1 MACLNRGWIGKSQ
14 QMSHRIGHRIFL
26 LLAANCVQ
34 IFVRFR
40 SWITAR
46 PRLVR
51 FIAPAILLAVLFAP
65 SIWMLSAI
73 PPLWKDVDAYLQL
86 TRPPGS
92 ETILQYGPLYC
103 FIARIPLY
111 VGYATDCLRA
121 GVSAP
126 GLSYFDHPLLTD
138 SGVFLL
144 VGSQHLALA
153 LTSFYVIAVTTRLLW
168 VRFII
173 AVIWAA
179 NPLFYTLAHCVGGE
193 TLSMILVLLIGATG
207 LRIIRHSQNVPKKEW
222 FLVGTLLWLC
232 ALTRQINAVLA
243 GLLPLTLVLLVLY
256 RSSAVRFVRCQ
267 SCAGW
272 NGPRRKQSF
281 QKAIVA
287 VAVGISSIVLAN
299 ASLGTLCYVVKI
311 PYHSVVGFAFLGR
324 LKFLATLPVE
334 ERNQLLDK
342 ASKNASSADVKG
354 LISLLRNEFNGRA
367 ATWDAGAFRN
377 RARAS
382 LVASEGDLA
391 QQQRFYHALNGM
403 VAAFLWP
410 PSKLLLSAVAT
421 DFKRS
426 QQITIPEVVAFLFVT
441 TRFYFSHRDVMPQC
455 ASLITFRD
463 KNADQ
468 IFGIFKNHSYFRHP
482 KNVSYHA
489 FLLVWIVL
497 LAALFLI
504 AKIRKRDIAGVASYA
519 TALIV
524 IAILMMLANCLLAI
538 FQPRYT
544 LPMWELTL
552 VSLSILFG
560 GMMDALL
567 HQSRPL
573 HPPELND
580 QAKHPDHVQGS

>member
-1 MACLNRGWIGKSQ
+1 MQELER
-14 QMSHRIGHRIFL
+14 
-26 LLAANCVQ
+26 ANSSICRRAVS
-34 IFVRFR
+34 RFTTCI
-40 SWITAR
+40 SAR
-46 PRLVR
+46 PSWLK
-51 FIAPAILLAVLFAP
+51 FFASFFLFAVLLTP
-65 SIWMLSAI
+65 SIWMVSVI

-121 GVSAP
+121 GTSP
-126 GLSYFDHPLLTD
+126 QGLSYFDHPLLTD

-173 AVIWAA
+173 AVTWAA

-207 LRIIRHSQNVPKKEW
+207 LRIIRHSHNVPKKEW
-222 FLVGTLLWLC
+222 FLVGILLWLC
-232 ALTRQINAVLA
+232 TLTRHINAVLA
-243 GLLPLTLVLLVLY
+243 GLLPLTFVLLVLY
-256 RSSAVRFVRCQ
+256 RSSAVRFVGCQ

-272 NGPRRKQSF
+272 NGPRGKQSF

-287 VAVGISSIVLAN
+287 VAVGISSIVLTN
-299 ASLGTLCYVVKI
+299 ASLGTLCYAVKI

-342 ASKNASSADVKG
+342 ASKNANSADVRS

-367 ATWDAGAFRN
+367 ASWDAGAFKN
-377 RARAS
+377 RAQAS
-382 LVASEGDLA
+382 LFPSEGDVA

-410 PSKLLLSAVAT
+410 PSKILLSAVAT
-421 DFKRS
+421 DYKRS
-426 QQITIPEVVAFLFVT
+426 QRITIPEVVAFLFVT

-482 KNVSYHA
+482 KNVSYRA
-489 FLLVWIVL
+489 FLFVWIVL

-504 AKIRKRDIAGVASYA
+504 AKMRKREIAEVASYA

-524 IAILMMLANCLLAI
+524 IATLMMLANCLLAI

-544 LPMWELTL
+544 LPMWEPTIIS
-552 VSLSILFG
+552 VSILSAKTLEYIFPG
-560 GMMDALL
+560 GKR
-567 HQSRPL
+567 Q
-573 HPPELND
+573 
-580 QAKHPDHVQGS
+580 QK

>member
-1 MACLNRGWIGKSQ
+1 MQELKRANSSICLRAVGRFTTWIS
-14 QMSHRIGHRIFL
+14 
-26 LLAANCVQ
+26 
-34 IFVRFR
+34 
-40 SWITAR
+40 AR
-46 PRLVR
+46 PGRLK
-51 FIAPAILLAVLFAP
+51 FFASFVLFGVLLAP
-65 SIWMLSAI
+65 SIWMLSVI

-103 FIARIPLY
+103 FIARVPLY
-111 VGYATDCLRA
+111 VGYAMDCLRA
-121 GVSAP
+121 GASP
-126 GLSYFDHPLLTD
+126 PSLSYFDHPLLTD

-144 VGSQHLALA
+144 IGSQHLALA
-153 LTSFYVIAVTTRLLW
+153 LTSFYVIAVTSRLLW

-173 AVIWAA
+173 AVTWAA

-207 LRIIRHSQNVPKKEW
+207 LRIIRHSVSVPKKEW
-222 FLVGTLLWLC
+222 FLVGILLWLC
-232 ALTRQINAVLA
+232 TLTRQINAILA
-243 GLLPLTLVLLVLY
+243 GLLPLTFVLLVLY
-256 RSSAVRFVRCQ
+256 RSSAARFVGCQ

-272 NGPRRKQSF
+272 NGTRCKQSF
-281 QKAIVA
+281 QKAIVT

-299 ASLGTLCYVVKI
+299 ASLRTLCYAVKI

-334 ERNQLLDK
+334 ESNQLLDK
-342 ASKNASSADVKG
+342 ASKNANSADVRS
-354 LISLLRNEFNGRA
+354 LIFLLRNEFNGRA
-367 ATWDAGAFRN
+367 ASWDAGAFKN

-382 LVASEGDLA
+382 LFPSEGDVA

-410 PSKLLLSAVAT
+410 PSKILLSAVAT
-421 DFKRS
+421 DYKRS
-426 QQITIPEVVAFLFVT
+426 QRITIPEVVAFLFVT

-482 KNVSYHA
+482 KNVSYRA
-489 FLLVWIVL
+489 FLFVWIVL

-504 AKIRKRDIAGVASYA
+504 AKMRKREIAEVASYA
-519 TALIV
+519 AALIV
-524 IAILMMLANCLLAI
+524 IAILMMFANCLLAI

-544 LPMWELTL
+544 LPMWELTIIS
-552 VSLSILFG
+552 VSILSAKTLEYIFPG
-560 GMMDALL
+560 GKR
-567 HQSRPL
+567 Q
-573 HPPELND
+573 
-580 QAKHPDHVQGS
+580 QK